1 VWPPPRS
8 TANVQSRVFRATLKL
23 LFSVFCFREP
33 EMPHVTKEE
42 LLRASEAGGAE
53 IARTAS
59 HVSICPSCRALAASL
74 LRDRANPG
82 AREVPLKT
90 LLELAAFERE
100 MAVEQ
105 LLARAEFAELRRLTK
120 GSQKERVIRSRSC
133 HTPVFLS
140 VLLATLRASP
150 QREEAEFLTS
160 LAVLAAQ
167 GMDAKDGTAFRND
180 VLATIW
186 TEMANVRRIHSEW
199 HHAEAALARAEQH
212 LGTGTGN
219 PSLKARWLSVSGS
232 LRSDQGARDEAMAC
246 LEECRKIYEE
256 RKDWP
261 LVARTLV
268 QMANCLADHDP
279 ARGLVLLDRASV
291 FLPSEDAA
299 LRWLAVSIRS
309 ECLITLGRGDEALR
323 VFGEAE
329 LLRPLH
335 QWPSAKLRS
344 TFTSARLLE
353 AHGRA
358 QEAEALFEEAVTG
371 DMEQGFYKDALLD
384 LLYAFGFHVRLG
396 SPERA
401 ADLSL
406 RTLGEMERES
416 SVVHEQLRLVWTQLI
431 DAARSEALDDRMLA
445 EAHAYLQAYWKHPA
459 PAEPV
464 LLRQEPAPSSSR
476 RVAVVEDEKLIEP
489 VLARARWSLVR
500 RETRKRQHTHVAESP
515 ECHTRG
521 FFEVLLT
528 DMGAT
533 GPRED
538 SEFIASLA
546 LTAVQAMDE
555 PATLK
560 HDLQAQV
567 WTEIANAS
575 RIDIEWNR
583 ALAALRRAEE
593 HRFQGTGN
601 LLLKGKIQSV
611 AASLKAD
618 QGYRSEAIAMLEEC
632 RKLYEDQK
640 VWPLVARTLV
650 QMAHTLVDTEPER
663 GLALAEQALPMIPPA
678 DSVLRW
684 LAESNRTE
692 CLIEM
697 GEIGQALQA
706 FHLAESMRAA
716 RPRSDAARLSDF
728 TAARLLEGLGRIKEA
743 EQLFGAV
750 IADAFAHEAYR
761 EACLDLL
768 YLFGLHVRTGAT
780 EKAVALCRFAI
791 AQLDLYGVGNE
802 QLRAVWMELMDAAT
816 RQAIS
821 LEALAEAREFLKIH
835 WKKPA
840 AKVPRFSFRPRAS

>member
-1 VWPPPRS
+1 MS
-8 TANVQSRVFRATLKL
+8 
-23 LFSVFCFREP
+23 
-33 EMPHVTKEE
+33 HVTKEE
-42 LLRASEAGGAE
+42 LLRASEAGRAE
-53 IARTAS
+53 IARVAA

-74 LRDRANPG
+74 LRDRATPG

-90 LLELAAFERE
+90 LLELATFERE
-100 MAVEQ
+100 TAVEQ

-120 GSQKERVIRSRSC
+120 GAQKERVIRSRSC

-140 VLLATLRASP
+140 VLLQALRASP
-150 QREEAEFLTS
+150 QREAEFLTS

-186 TEMANVRRIHSEW
+186 TETANVRRIHSEW
-199 HHAEAALARAEQH
+199 HHAEVALQRSEEH
-212 LGTGTGN
+212 LGLGTGN
-219 PSLKARWLSVSGS
+219 PSLKARWLSVKGS
-232 LRSDQGARDEAMAC
+232 LRSDQGACDEAMTC
-246 LEECRKIYEE
+246 LEECRRIYEE

-268 QMANCLADHDP
+268 QMANGLVDHDP
-279 ARGLVLLDRASV
+279 ARGLVLLDRASI

-309 ECLITLGRGDEALR
+309 ECLIDLGRGDEALR

-335 QWPSAKLRS
+335 QWPSAKSRS
-344 TFTSARLLE
+344 TFTAARLLE

-371 DMEQGFYKDALLD
+371 DLEQGFYKDALLD
-384 LLYAFGFHVRLG
+384 LLYSFGFHVRLG
-396 SPERA
+396 VPERA

-406 RTLGEMERES
+406 RTLGEMEREN
-416 SVVHEQLRLVWTQLI
+416 SVVHEQLRSVWMQLI

-445 EAHAYLQAYWKHPA
+445 EAHAYLQGYWKHPA

-476 RVAVVEDEKLIEP
+476 RVVIAEDEKLIEP
-489 VLARARWSLVR
+489 LLARARWSLIR
-500 RETRKRQHTHVAESP
+500 RETRKEQQRRVAESP
-515 ECHTRG
+515 ECHTKA
-521 FFEVLLT
+521 FLEVLLT

-533 GPRED
+533 GPRKE

-546 LTAVQAMDE
+546 LTAVQGMDE
-555 PATLK
+555 PAAVK
-560 HDLQAQV
+560 HDFEAQV
-567 WTEIANAS
+567 WSEIANAS

-583 ALAALRRAEE
+583 ALAALRHAEE
-593 HRFQGTGN
+593 HRSQGTGG
-601 LLLKGKIQSV
+601 LLIKGKIQSV

-618 QGYRSEAIAMLEEC
+618 QGHRSEAIAMLEEC
-632 RKLYEDQK
+632 QRLYEAEK
-640 VWPLVARTLV
+640 AWPLVARTLV
-650 QMAHTLVDTEPER
+650 QMAHTLVDTEPEH
-663 GLALAEQALPMIPPA
+663 GLALAEQAFPMIPTA

-692 CLIEM
+692 CLIGM

-706 FHLAESMRAA
+706 FHLAESLRAT
-716 RPRSDAARLSDF
+716 RPRADAARLSEF

-743 EQLFGAV
+743 EQLFDAV

-768 YLFGLHVRTGAT
+768 YFFGFHLRQGAT
-780 EKAVALCRFAI
+780 EKAVGLCRFAI
-791 AQLDLYGVGNE
+791 AQLDLYGIGHE
-802 QLRAVWMELMDAAT
+802 QLRAVWLDLMDAAT
-816 RQAIS
+816 RQAIR
-821 LEALAEAREFLKIH
+821 LEALAEVREFLKVH

-840 AKVPRFSFRPRAS
+840 PKAPRFSFNSR

>member
-1 VWPPPRS
+1 M
-8 TANVQSRVFRATLKL
+8 L
-23 LFSVFCFREP
+23 
-33 EMPHVTKEE
+33 HVTKEE
-42 LLRASEAGGAE
+42 LLRASEAGRAE
-53 IARTAS
+53 IARVAAHLS
-59 HVSICPSCRALAASL
+59 ACPACRSLAESL
-74 LRDRANPG
+74 LRDRTKATT
-82 AREVPLKT
+82 REVPLRT
-90 LLELAAFERE
+90 LLELATFERE
-100 MAVEQ
+100 KAVEQ
-105 LLARAEFAELRRLTK
+105 LLARAEFAELRKQTRAA
-120 GSQKERVIRSRSC
+120 QKERVIRSRSC
-133 HTPVFLS
+133 HTPAFLD
-140 VLLATLRASP
+140 VLLQALRASP

-167 GMDAKDGTAFRND
+167 GMDAKDGKAFRND

-186 TEMANVRRIHSEW
+186 TETANARRIHSEGQ
-199 HHAEAALARAEQH
+199 HAEAALARAEQH
-212 LGTGTGN
+212 LGLGTGN
-219 PSLKARWLSVSGS
+219 LSLKARWLSVSAS
-232 LRSDQGARDEAMAC
+232 LRSDQGARDDAMAC
-246 LEECRKIYEE
+246 LEECRKIYEK
-256 RKDWP
+256 RRDWP

-268 QMANCLADHDP
+268 QMANCLVDHAP

-323 VFGEAE
+323 EFGEAE

-335 QWPSAKLRS
+335 QWPSAKLRA
-344 TFTSARLLE
+344 TFTAARLLE

-371 DMEQGFYKDALLD
+371 DLEQGFYKDALLD

-396 SPERA
+396 APERA

-406 RTLGEMERES
+406 RTLGEMERET
-416 SVVHEQLRLVWTQLI
+416 SVVHEQLRSVWTQLI
-431 DAARSEALDDRMLA
+431 NAARSEALDDRMLA

-464 LLRQEPAPSSSR
+464 LLRQEPAPPSSH
-476 RVAVVEDEKLIEP
+476 RVVIAEDEKLIEP
-489 VLARARWSLVR
+489 VLARALWSLVR
-500 RETRKRQHTHVAESP
+500 RETRKRQHTRVAESP
-515 ECHTRG
+515 ECHTKG

-533 GPRED
+533 GPREEA
-538 SEFIASLA
+538 EFIASLA
-546 LTAVQAMDE
+546 LTAVQVMDE
-555 PATLK
+555 PGTVK

-567 WTEIANAS
+567 WTEIANAC

-593 HRFQGTGN
+593 HRAKGSGALF
-601 LLLKGKIQSV
+601 LKGKIQSV

-618 QGYRSEAIAMLEEC
+618 QGQRSEAIAMLEEC
-632 RKLYEDQK
+632 RKFYEDQK
-640 VWPLVARTLV
+640 GWPLVARTLI
-650 QMAHTLVDTEPER
+650 QMVHTLVDTEPER

-678 DSVLRW
+678 DSALRW

-706 FHLAESMRAA
+706 FHLAESLRAA
-716 RPRSDAARLSDF
+716 RPRADAARLSDF

-743 EQLFGAV
+743 EQLFDAV
-750 IADAFAHEAYR
+750 IADAFAREAYR
-761 EACLDLL
+761 EAFLDIL
-768 YLFGLHVRTGAT
+768 YLFGFHLRTGAT

-791 AQLDLYGVGNE
+791 AQLDLYGVGHE
-802 QLRAVWMELMDAAT
+802 QLRAVWMELMDAAE
-816 RQAIS
+816 RRAIR
-821 LEALAEAREFLKIH
+821 LEALAEVREFLKVH

-840 AKVPRFSFRPRAS
+840 AKAPRFSFRRGNS

>member
-1 VWPPPRS
+1 M
-8 TANVQSRVFRATLKL
+8 T
-23 LFSVFCFREP
+23 
-33 EMPHVTKEE
+33 
-42 LLRASEAGGAE
+42 
-53 IARTAS
+53 
-59 HVSICPSCRALAASL
+59 
-74 LRDRANPG
+74 
-82 AREVPLKT
+82 REVPLRT

-100 MAVEQ
+100 TAVEQ
-105 LLARAEFAELRRLTK
+105 LLARAEFAELRRQTR
-120 GSQKERVIRSRSC
+120 SVQKKRVIRSRSC
-133 HTPVFLS
+133 HTPAFLD
-140 VLLATLRASP
+140 VLLQALRASP

-186 TEMANVRRIHSEW
+186 TETANVRRIYSEW
-199 HHAEAALARAEQH
+199 HHAEVALRRAEEH
-212 LGTGTGN
+212 LGAGTGN

-232 LRSDQGARDEAMAC
+232 LSSDQGAHDDAMAF
-246 LEECRKIYEE
+246 LEECRKIYAE
-256 RKDWP
+256 RKDWS

-268 QMANCLADHDP
+268 QMANCLVDQGP

-291 FLPSEDAA
+291 FLPSEDAT

-309 ECLITLGRGDEALR
+309 ECLVTLGRGDEALR
-323 VFGEAE
+323 AFGEAE
-329 LLRPLH
+329 LLRPFH

-344 TFTSARLLE
+344 TFTAARLLE

-371 DMEQGFYKDALLD
+371 DLEQGFYKDALLD

-396 SPERA
+396 VPERA

-406 RTLGEMERES
+406 RTLSEMERES
-416 SVVHEQLRLVWTQLI
+416 SVVHEQLRSVWTQLI
-431 DAARSEALDDRMLA
+431 DAARSEVFDDRMLA
-445 EAHAYLQAYWKHPA
+445 EAHAYLQTYWKHPA
-459 PAEPV
+459 PADPI

-476 RVAVVEDEKLIEP
+476 RVVVAEDESLIEP
-489 VLARARWSLVR
+489 LLARARWSLIR
-500 RETRKRQHTHVAESP
+500 RETRKRQHTRVAESP
-515 ECHTRG
+515 ECHTKG
-521 FFEVLLT
+521 FFEVLLS
-528 DMGAT
+528 DMGAA
-533 GPRED
+533 GPREEA
-538 SEFIASLA
+538 EFIASLA

-555 PATLK
+555 PATVT
-560 HDLQAQV
+560 HDLEAQV
-567 WTEIANAS
+567 WIEIANAS

-593 HRFQGTGN
+593 HRSEGSGT
-601 LLLKGKIQSV
+601 LLLKAKMQSV

-618 QGYRSEAIAMLEEC
+618 QGHRSEAIAMLEEC
-632 RKLYEDQK
+632 QRLYEAEK
-640 VWPLVARTLV
+640 AWPLVARTLV

-706 FHLAESMRAA
+706 FHLAESLRAA
-716 RPRSDAARLSDF
+716 RPRADAARLSDF
-728 TAARLLEGLGRIKEA
+728 TAARLLEGLDRIKEA
-743 EQLFGAV
+743 EQLLDAV

-791 AQLDLYGVGNE
+791 AQLDLHGVGHG
-802 QLRAVWMELMDAAT
+802 QLRTVWKELMEAAM
-816 RQAIS
+816 RQAIGLDS
-821 LEALAEAREFLKIH
+821 IFEVREFLRVH
-835 WKKPA
+835 WKRPATKP
-840 AKVPRFSFRPRAS
+840 PQFSWRKNPGVV